1 MRIFAIE
8 LNNDIKGIPQ
18 RKQYIESILSKLQKP
33 DMVVLPELALCSY
46 MACQEIWKYAD
57 NSGRD
62 TTEWAVDMAR
72 KYHTYIGVGY
82 LDKQDGD
89 YYNRYMIAN
98 PEGVC
103 GIVTKSEGETAVFKN
118 GSFGSIIET
127 PF

>member
-98 PEGVC
+98 PEGVS
-103 GIVTKSEGETAVFKN
+103 GLAVSITSTPLINVSE
-118 GSFGSIIET
+118 
-127 PF
+127 